1 MFIRLERAPRFNSS
15 PHSFNML
22 SQQKEVGLNRD
33 LIPVHCITKQSVC
46 LFLMRDIAAI
56 YFLLVCRS
64 VAWRLSNSIYRL
76 LPQDL
81 RSQSFKPTS
90 PLDLDTTTHIFRSP
104 STSQIT
110 HFHQLAS
117 LLAHHLTSSSAHY
130 PTLYSTTVIL
140 SHNLARL

>member
-1 MFIRLERAPRFNSS
+1 M
-15 PHSFNML
+15 
-22 SQQKEVGLNRD
+22 
-33 LIPVHCITKQSVC
+33 KQSVC

-117 LLAHHLTSSSAHY
+117 LLAHHLVGSSAPRTISRSDKPIKPSTY
-130 PTLYSTTVIL
+130 QPTCSQTNRLNSLAAQDVTISYFRIPE
-140 SHNLARL
+140 NLHPSSQDVSI